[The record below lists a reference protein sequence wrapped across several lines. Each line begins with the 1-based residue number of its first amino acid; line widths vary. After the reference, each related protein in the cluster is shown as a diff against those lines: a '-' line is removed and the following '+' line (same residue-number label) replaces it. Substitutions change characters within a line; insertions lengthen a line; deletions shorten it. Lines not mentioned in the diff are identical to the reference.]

1 MPQALNLHFD
11 LEDESSS
18 AVSRNLYGR
27 KIRNSEPHPL
37 KLQSL
42 NSESSHS
49 PKRRCDVRIGLAG
62 IRICNLALAR
72 VAYTSKTPPKHN
84 QKVYAAVT

>member
-49 PKRRCDVRIGLAG
+49 PSGDVMSGLDLQAFESATW
-62 IRICNLALAR
+62 RW
-72 VAYTSKTPPKHN
+72 
-84 QKVYAAVT
+84 QE